1 VPQQRP
7 CPNSRDFLSD
17 GKDMVERQLRIES
30 GQESGGLKSIGTYIS
45 WAWYLMGGD
54 ENEMKGEWR

>member
-1 VPQQRP
+1 
-7 CPNSRDFLSD
+7 
-17 GKDMVERQLRIES
+17 MVERQLRIES